1 LSTDI
6 AFSSIQVGNATGDF
20 MKRIKEHQV
29 REEKKRH
36 QSFVEVQNTCPL
48 CNDQL
53 TIRVESYL
61 ENDMLR
67 EEASCPTC
75 QILTRVRNHK
85 MH

>member
-1 LSTDI
+1 L
-6 AFSSIQVGNATGDF
+6 
-20 MKRIKEHQV
+20 KRAKEV
-29 REEKKRH
+29 SKMRDEKRH
-36 QSFVEVQNTCPL
+36 QSFREVQNTCPL
-48 CNDQL
+48 CNDTL

-75 QILTRVRNHK
+75 QLLTRVKNHK

>member
-1 LSTDI
+1 
-6 AFSSIQVGNATGDF
+6 
-20 MKRIKEHQV
+20 MKRFKETTDQ
-29 REEKKRH
+29 EDKKRH
-36 QSFVEVQNTCPL
+36 ETFVEVQNICPL
-48 CNDQL
+48 CNATL

-75 QILTRVRNHK
+75 QILTRVKNHK

>member
-1 LSTDI
+1 
-6 AFSSIQVGNATGDF
+6 
-20 MKRIKEHQV
+20 MKREKESTK
-29 REEKKRH
+29 RDTKRRH
-36 QSFVEVQNTCPL
+36 QAFKEVQNTCPL

-75 QILTRVRNHK
+75 QILTRVKNHK